1 MFFASRL
8 APEGDLP
15 VMSTSGS
22 MKTAPMESSGRVY
35 IISNAGLRLAEA
47 AVSAMAPSPEYE
59 RPKPA
64 DENSFS
70 WNPAA
75 DTFEEIIATAAARA
89 DLVNRFFWLMT
100 KTSLCVYYLNYVTQG
115 NKERGIVGSVIVQTN
130 QTSG

>member
-35 IISNAGLRLAEA
+35 IINNAGLRLAEA

-64 DENSFS
+64 AENSFS

-75 DTFEEIIATAAARA
+75 DTFDEIIATAAARA

-115 NKERGIVGSVIVQTN
+115 NKERGIVGSVIIQTN

>member
-1 MFFASRL
+1 
-8 APEGDLP
+8 
-15 VMSTSGS
+15 
-22 MKTAPMESSGRVY
+22 
-35 IISNAGLRLAEA
+35 
-47 AVSAMAPSPEYE
+47 MAPSPEYE

-115 NKERGIVGSVIVQTN
+115 NKERGIVGSVIIQTN

>member
-1 MFFASRL
+1 M
-8 APEGDLP
+8 
-15 VMSTSGS
+15 
-22 MKTAPMESSGRVY
+22 Y
-35 IISNAGLRLAEA
+35 IINKAGLRLADA

-100 KTSLCVYYLNYVTQG
+100 KTSFYVF
-115 NKERGIVGSVIVQTN
+115 II
-130 QTSG
+130 

>member
-1 MFFASRL
+1 MFLESRL

-15 VMSTSGS
+15 EMSTSGS
-22 MKTAPMESSGRVY
+22 INTAPKESSGRVY
-35 IISNAGLRLAEA
+35 IISRAGLRLAEA

-100 KTSLCVYYLNYVTQG
+100 KTSLCVYYLNYVTQS
-115 NKERGIVGSVIVQTN
+115 NKERGIVGSVIIQTN